1 MDLLNFDDADI
12 DDEEEKKEGN
22 DFPEELFSDMSGIQQ
37 PNMSNNQ

>member
-1 MDLLNFDDADI
+1 MRKR
-12 DDEEEKKEGN
+12 KKEGN